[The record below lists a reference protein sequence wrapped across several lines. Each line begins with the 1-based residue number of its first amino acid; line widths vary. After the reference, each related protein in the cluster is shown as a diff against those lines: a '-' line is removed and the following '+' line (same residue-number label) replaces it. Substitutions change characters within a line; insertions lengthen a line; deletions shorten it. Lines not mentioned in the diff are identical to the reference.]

1 MRGNCAFFR
10 EIRLQFTANPPVAGK
25 RTDEKVENMSK
36 IRIKQA
42 IIVEGK
48 YDKIRLSS
56 VVNAV
61 IVPVNGFSVFKDK
74 ETAALIRSLAVKNGV
89 IILTDSD
96 GAGFL
101 IRKKIREITE
111 GCRVINV
118 YIPDI
123 FGKEKRKREPSKEGL
138 LGVEGMSADILLAAF
153 EKAGVFAEKTE
164 ENANPVTKADLV
176 ELGLSG
182 GDNSSQR
189 RKELQRGLGLPEKL
203 SANMFLEV
211 VNSMYAKDE
220 FFRRCAELGIN
231 I

>member
-1 MRGNCAFFR
+1 
-10 EIRLQFTANPPVAGK
+10 
-25 RTDEKVENMSK
+25 MSK
-36 IRIKQA
+36 IKIKQA

-123 FGKEKRKREPSKEGL
+123 FGKEKRKAVPSKEGKI
-138 LGVEGMSADILLAAF
+138 GVEGIDTQMLLEAF
-153 EKAGVFAEKTE
+153 RKAGVISTE
-164 ENANPVTKADLV
+164 AGSEREPVTKLDLF
-176 ELGLSG
+176 ESGLSG
-182 GDNSSQR
+182 GSNSAEKRSELLKYLGMPELMTTNAMLEIINTMMSRDEFIKITERLSQR
-189 RKELQRGLGLPEKL
+189 QG
-203 SANMFLEV
+203 N
-211 VNSMYAKDE
+211 D
-220 FFRRCAELGIN
+220 
-231 I
+231 